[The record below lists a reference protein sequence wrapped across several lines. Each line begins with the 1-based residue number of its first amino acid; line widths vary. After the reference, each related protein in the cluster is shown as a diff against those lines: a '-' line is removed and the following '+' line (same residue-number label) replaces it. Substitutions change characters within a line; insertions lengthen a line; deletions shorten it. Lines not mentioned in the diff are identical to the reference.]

1 LLLCLI
7 PARLIYRKTGR
18 EVAAPYYQGG
28 HKSLETQL
36 AGLILLSAILFFPT
50 LFPGKIGWLT
60 SLVPLPVFYYLV
72 VFKKRAGSTLLR
84 NAILLAA
91 GGSLLIGS
99 LPTLLFSLT
108 MVAPGIAFSYALFK
122 RKSPVE
128 AGLMG
133 SLVLALSWL
142 LFWFGLGTL
151 HQTNPYAS
159 LLLELDKGLSNG
171 LVLYEESAELAPET
185 LESVRRAVELLK
197 VYIPKILPALMISA
211 ILSTTWLNLSLG
223 NWLLRKK
230 DKELTPWPDYKEW
243 KLPEPLVWLVVFAGV
258 TILLLPSPLSTIGLN
273 GLIVCMTLYFF
284 QGLAIAANLLNR
296 WSVPRLLRL
305 LIYAL
310 IFIQTYGII
319 LLSFLGLADVWA
331 DFRKLKQTGD
341 DNNSSI

>member
-1 LLLCLI
+1 MPLCRI
-7 PARLIYRKTGR
+7 PVRRIYRNTGR
-18 EVAAPYYQGG
+18 KVAAPYFQDGQKIRG
-28 HKSLETQL
+28 TQI
-36 AGLILLSAILFFPT
+36 AGLILLSAILFFPA

-72 VFKKRAGSTLLR
+72 IFEKRAGTALLR

-91 GGSLLIGS
+91 GVSLLIGS

-108 MVAPGIAFSYALFK
+108 MVPPGIAFSYAVFK

-128 AGLMG
+128 AGFLG
-133 SLVLALSWL
+133 SLVLALAWF
-142 LFWFGLGTL
+142 LFWFGLATL
-151 HQTNPYAS
+151 HQTNPYTT
-159 LLLELDKGLSNG
+159 LLLELDKGLSSG

-211 ILSTTWLNLSLG
+211 ILSTTLLNLSLG

-230 DKELTPWPDYKEW
+230 DKELSPWPDYKEW

-258 TILLLPSPLSTIGLN
+258 TVLLLPPPLSTIGIN
-273 GLIVCMTLYFF
+273 GLIVCITLYFF
-284 QGLAIAANLLNR
+284 QGLAITTSLLNR
-296 WSVPRLLRL
+296 WSVPRLIRL

-319 LLSFLGLADVWA
+319 VLSFLGLADVWA
-331 DFRKLKQTGD
+331 DFRKLNQTGD
-341 DNNSSI
+341 NNNTTI